1 LERIK
6 VPRTFIARSEA
17 ISSLTTAGPNSQDE
31 IRMSKFSRK
40 LVPVRRDLAEIP
52 PRRSEF

>member
-1 LERIK
+1 MERIK